1 MAEYP
6 FENKDFSLNLEA
18 ALLRNRR
25 GEVCIAFDDP
35 VYVHADAIFVDPEDH
50 AIHAIIFQTPYL
62 IAHVSDE
69 MLSAFAASPKALL
82 AAVQPDGQIFELMAP
97 IIVGHA

>member
-1 MAEYP
+1 M
-6 FENKDFSLNLEA
+6 NLEVG
-18 ALLRNRR
+18 LLCNRR

-35 VYVHADAIFVDPEDH
+35 VYVHADAIFVDPQEH
-50 AIHAIIFQTPYL
+50 TLHAIIFQTPYL

-69 MLSAFAASPKALL
+69 ILAAFTSSREALL
-82 AAVQPDGQIFELMAP
+82 AAVQPDGQVFELMAP

>member
-1 MAEYP
+1 MARHLL
-6 FENKDFSLNLEA
+6 ENEEISLNREVG
-18 ALLRNRR
+18 LLRNLR

-35 VYVHADAIFVDPEDH
+35 VYVHADAIFVDPADH

-62 IAHVSDE
+62 IAHVSNE
-69 MLSAFAASPKALL
+69 MLSAFVASPQALL